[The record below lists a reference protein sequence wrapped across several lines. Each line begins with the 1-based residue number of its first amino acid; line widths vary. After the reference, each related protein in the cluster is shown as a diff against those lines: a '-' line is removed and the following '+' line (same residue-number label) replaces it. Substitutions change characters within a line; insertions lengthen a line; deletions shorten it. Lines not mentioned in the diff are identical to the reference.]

1 MDKISEFVLQSE
13 KDFGIK
19 ILYKSEIK
27 IYHLKKLRKKLKRI
41 QTEENIV
48 FVHSCGKRKGLIQK
62 TLEQLDEY
70 LTKLKRY
77 NQYIHIA
84 GDRNSFSKTD
94 HDATFM

>member
-1 MDKISEFVLQSE
+1 MDKIPAFILQAE

-41 QTEENIV
+41 QKEENIV
-48 FVHSCGKRKGLIQK
+48 FVHGCGKRKSLIQK

-70 LTKLKRY
+70 LTKLK
-77 NQYIHIA
+77 
-84 GDRNSFSKTD
+84 
-94 HDATFM
+94 